1 MLRVTRRK
9 GHYSFASHFWQCVTQ
24 STWPKI
30 PQNSGLLGDG
40 RRVVHPRIFT
50 SQSAVQR
57 SLQSSW
63 QWQKNTVR
71 AAIRSTTELFWSLS
85 RKLLMFSA
93 FYGSSTD
100 VQFQSNRPKW
110 PFPITHQ
117 KPHLALSAFWHI
129 LAVTAESFHAPPRS
143 LPSNSISQTHLKSNL
158 LSFSLPPFFSSLI
171 FPFVILATSF

>member
-1 MLRVTRRK
+1 MQGTLL
-9 GHYSFASHFWQCVTQ
+9 FCQCVTQ

-30 PQNSGLLGDG
+30 PQNLGLLRDR
-40 RRVVHPRIFT
+40 RRVVHPQILT
-50 SQSAVQR
+50 SHSAVQQ

-93 FYGSSTD
+93 FYSSSAD

-117 KPHLALSAFWHI
+117 KPRLALSAFWHI
-129 LAVTAESFHAPPRS
+129 LAVTAESLPAPPPF
-143 LPSNSISQTHLKSNL
+143 LSNSISQTHLKSNL
-158 LSFSLPPFFSSLI
+158 FFFSLPLFFLPNLSLCNFSYLILVKSTESSWM
-171 FPFVILATSF
+171 